1 MNGNATEKSF
11 KSLIDKSTLQH
22 YTIHMPIT
30 EQFIESNN
38 IKYYLLGILLTSI
51 KQIQFFTCWKITCY
65 SCNAQLRIQ

>member
-1 MNGNATEKSF
+1 MNGNANEKSF

-38 IKYYLLGILLTSI
+38 IKYSTTIISTLYLGIYALL
-51 KQIQFFTCWKITCY
+51 FTT
-65 SCNAQLRIQ
+65 

>member
-1 MNGNATEKSF
+1 MNGNANEKSF

-38 IKYYLLGILLTSI
+38 IKYSTTIILIYLILRYLRLTI
-51 KQIQFFTCWKITCY
+51 YHIMIFMGNIRK
-65 SCNAQLRIQ
+65 